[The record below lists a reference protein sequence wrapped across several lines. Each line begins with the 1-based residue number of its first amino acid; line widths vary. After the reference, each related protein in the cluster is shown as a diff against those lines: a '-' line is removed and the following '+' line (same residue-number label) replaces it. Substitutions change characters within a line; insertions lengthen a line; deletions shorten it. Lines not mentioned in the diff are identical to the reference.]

1 MSSNTSIHEHLKKT
15 PDEVHGCSAERTGKG
30 VKGRIEHRVLPLA
43 TLVPEKERAQIWHII
58 DHKTKP
64 PGALGVLEPLAA
76 LLVSCA
82 FARAHAVNAKST
94 EEATIQT
101 RPAGNFLNAPQV
113 LIFGGDH
120 GIAAE
125 GVSIASS
132 EVTAQMVETIV
143 SGGASVSVCAA
154 QADIPL
160 EVVDCGIL
168 HIGTISESTGKQL
181 IDCRLGN
188 ITGAIHRDDAMSL
201 EQACQG
207 LENGRSLA
215 HRRCLAG
222 MDLLCVGE
230 IGIGNTSAAAA
241 LMAELTGL
249 DIGQCV
255 GRGTGVSEAALQYKK
270 QLLEAALAR
279 IGSSREQHPL
289 KIAAHIGGFE
299 LVTMAGAMIGAAEHQ
314 VPIVIDGFVSS
325 VCALLACTLVPEV
338 RDYLIFSHQSDE
350 QGHALL
356 LEWLKARP
364 LMTLGLRIG
373 EGTGAV
379 LAVPLLR
386 SSLACYNDM
395 ASFTQAGIS
404 L

>member
-1 MSSNTSIHEHLKKT
+1 MSSNTSINEPLKRT
-15 PDEVHGCSAERTGKG
+15 HPEVGGDSPESTHGLTCW
-30 VKGRIEHRVLPLA
+30 IEHQVLPFASL
-43 TLVPEKERAQIWHII
+43 LPEKEQARIWHII
-58 DHKTKP
+58 DTKTKP

-82 FARAHAVNAKST
+82 CARTPAANEKPT
-94 EEATIQT
+94 KEASRRNPQ
-101 RPAGNFLNAPQV
+101 AGNFPRAPQV

-125 GVSIASS
+125 GVSIATS

-154 QADIPL
+154 QADIPVD
-160 EVVDCGIL
+160 VVDCGIL
-168 HIGTISESTGKQL
+168 HANTISESIGKQL
-181 IDCRLGN
+181 INCRLGD
-188 ITGAIHRDDAMSL
+188 ITGAIHRHDAMSF

-207 LENGRSLA
+207 LDNGRLLA
-215 HRRCLAG
+215 KTRCQAG

-241 LMAELTGL
+241 LMAGLTGV
-249 DIGQCV
+249 DIEQCV
-255 GRGTGVSEAALQYKK
+255 GRGTGVSESALQYKK
-270 QLLEAALAR
+270 QLLKAALAR
-279 IGSSREQHPL
+279 VGSIDDQHPL
-289 KIAAHIGGFE
+289 KIAAQLGGFE
-299 LVTMAGAMIGAAEHQ
+299 LVTMAGAMIGAVERQ
-314 VPIVIDGFVSS
+314 VPVVIDGFVSS
-325 VCALLACTLVPEV
+325 VCALLACRLVPDV

-356 LEWLKARP
+356 LEQFKARP